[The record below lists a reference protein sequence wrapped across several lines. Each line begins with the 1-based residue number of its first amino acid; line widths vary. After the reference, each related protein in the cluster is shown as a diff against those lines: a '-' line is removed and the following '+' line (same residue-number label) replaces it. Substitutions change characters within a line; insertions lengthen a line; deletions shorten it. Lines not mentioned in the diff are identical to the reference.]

1 MNLNTPWSIQIQ
13 LSQSNIYVT
22 VGTVGH
28 DGLEA
33 QELLVGGVL
42 ELGWILGAV
51 DLLDFGRFA

>member
-1 MNLNTPWSIQIQ
+1 MSIQIQ
-13 LSQSNIYVT
+13 LSQSKVYFT
-22 VGTVGH
+22 VSTVGH